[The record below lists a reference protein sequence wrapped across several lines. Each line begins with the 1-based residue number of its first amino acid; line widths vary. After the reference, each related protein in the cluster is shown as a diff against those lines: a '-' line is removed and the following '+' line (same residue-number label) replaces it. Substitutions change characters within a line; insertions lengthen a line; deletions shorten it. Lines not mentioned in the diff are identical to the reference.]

1 MTSSLVKAELKAQVK
16 ARAARKPWLLAGVS
30 AAVLAF
36 LYLPIVVVILLSF
49 NASSVLSLPIT
60 GFTFDWYRQVLHDD
74 GLITGLLN
82 SLKVASFATI
92 LASSFAL
99 LCSFALHRYRFFG
112 RSSFRVAVGLPLL
125 LPGVVTGVA
134 MLAAFTQAGVEIS
147 LITVILGHAVFG
159 IPVAMGA
166 MLTRLSR
173 MPANLEEAG
182 YDLGATPSQVFARV
196 VWPYVRSSVIS
207 GALLAFTLS
216 FDEVVVTIFL
226 TGRDN
231 TLPMEIWS
239 RLRTQI
245 TPEIAAAAS
254 LVLLLS
260 SGLVLLNSRLNK
272 D

>member
-1 MTSSLVKAELKAQVK
+1 MTLALENTPTRP
-16 ARAARKPWLLAGVS
+16 RAAKKPWLLALVS
-30 AAVLAF
+30 LLVFAF

-49 NASSVLSLPIT
+49 NASSVLSLPIQ
-60 GFTFDWYRQVLHDD
+60 GFTTAWYTQVFQDD
-74 GLITGLLN
+74 GLKTGLAN
-82 SLKVASFATI
+82 SLRVATFATL
-92 LASSFAL
+92 LASSFAVL
-99 LCSFALHRYRFFG
+99 AAFAIHRYRFFG

-147 LITVILGHAVFG
+147 LLTVILGHAIFG

-166 MLTRLSR
+166 VLTRLSR

-182 YDLGATPSQVFARV
+182 YDLGARPTQVFARV

-216 FDEVVVTIFL
+216 FDEVIVTIFL

-245 TPEIAAAAS
+245 TPEIAAVAT

-260 SGLVLLNSRLNK
+260 SVLVVLGGQLNR